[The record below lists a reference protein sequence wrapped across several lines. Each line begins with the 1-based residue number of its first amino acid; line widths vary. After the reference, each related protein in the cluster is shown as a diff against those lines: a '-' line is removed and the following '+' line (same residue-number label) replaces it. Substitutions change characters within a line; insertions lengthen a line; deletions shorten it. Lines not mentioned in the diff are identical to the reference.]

1 MFCLQKLRSLN
12 VNTTVLRTF
21 YRSCIESVFFLFLLL
36 FLCWFGGLSVKSKNV
51 LSKVVDVCGKVV
63 DERQE
68 HSSHL
73 YERCE
78 VRKAG

>member
-1 MFCLQKLRSLN
+1 M
-12 VNTTVLRTF
+12 
-21 YRSCIESVFFLFLLL
+21 
-36 FLCWFGGLSVKSKNV
+36 KSKNV

-73 YERCE
+73 YERFV